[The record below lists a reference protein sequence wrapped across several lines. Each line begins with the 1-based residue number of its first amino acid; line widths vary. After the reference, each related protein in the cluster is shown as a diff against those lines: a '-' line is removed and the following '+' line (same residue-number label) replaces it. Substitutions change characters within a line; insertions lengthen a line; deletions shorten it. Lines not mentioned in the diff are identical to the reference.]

1 MSLGPSQ
8 FLILRPSARRLD
20 GAGPRRLGVARRSV
34 PPARLRAVSLLLLAG
49 VAAAAA
55 ARSHSLEEPLGALQH
70 LGPLLC
76 LPGKFET
83 VGTRSL

>member
-55 ARSHSLEEPLGALQH
+55 RSHSLEEPLGALQH